1 MTVVP
6 ASLVSPYMV
15 EIVSSGDAITTGSNY
30 VHPVAG
36 PTCSFPT
43 ESLIT
48 VTGPGS
54 TLTLLFKVEHCNGGV
69 ATAVV
74 GSGNTLNVTV
84 SNTPSGVT

>member
-1 MTVVP
+1 MTVVV
-6 ASLVSPYMV
+6 ASLVPPHMV
-15 EIVSSGDAITTGSNY
+15 EIVSCGDAITSGSNY

-36 PTCSFPT
+36 PNCSFPT
-43 ESLIT
+43 DSLIT
-48 VTGPGS
+48 VTGPVT

-74 GSGNTLNVTV
+74 GSDNTLNVTV